1 MHLDDERQSAQ
12 HNFERLA
19 ASIPP
24 RLSERED
31 RFASQIELSK
41 ISSSKKLE
49 SLYSFMNEL
58 YGFALKYTPCKKGCS
73 YCCHYSITVCEI
85 EIAHIEKHAKIKR
98 KKEFLNKK
106 NFHGYPC
113 PFLEQGICSIYDARP
128 FVCRK
133 HVVLTSTNLWCN
145 TELCNDEEF
154 PILQF
159 TNIDKAFHH
168 IRRESESFNIY
179 DIRQV
184 FCRSMSSK

>member
-12 HNFERLA
+12 NTFERLA

-41 ISSSKKLE
+41 ISSSKKLD

-85 EIAHIEKHAKIKR
+85 EIAYIEKHTKKKR
-98 KKEFLNKK
+98 RKELLNKK
-106 NFHGYPC
+106 NFHGFPC
-113 PFLEQGICSIYDARP
+113 PFLEQGICSIYDDRP
-128 FVCRK
+128 FACRK
-133 HVVLTSTNLWCN
+133 HVVLTSTNFWCN
-145 TELCNDEEF
+145 PELCNDEEF

-159 TNIDKAFHH
+159 TNIDKAFDH
-168 IRRESESFNIY
+168 IRRESGSFNIF

-184 FCRSMSSK
+184 FWSSMSNK